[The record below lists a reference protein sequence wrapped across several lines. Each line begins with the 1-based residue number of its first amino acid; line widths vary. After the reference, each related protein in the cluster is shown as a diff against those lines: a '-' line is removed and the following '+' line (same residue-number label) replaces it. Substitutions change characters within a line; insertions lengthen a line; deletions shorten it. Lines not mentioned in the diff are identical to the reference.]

1 MAALVQT
8 YPQQTTVTMLQ
19 ARPSSSG
26 GYTPAQPQQHLGSR
40 NAPSQKY
47 NASSGSGSYRGMP
60 SHGPVAPYAFTSTPQ
75 LANTG
80 ISSRQYQSHSP
91 QPRSENRTS
100 SAPVIPQ
107 AQQASLPSGAAISA
121 RQRHPTSSPISNSSP
136 STSPNLAIPR
146 SMDDTS
152 ISLRSAVMESFN
164 RPRSMLE
171 LPVSSSMASANSTS
185 SAKPS
190 PDRYRRNM
198 RRVDSGDSGPN
209 RTHHAS
215 ATPSG
220 SGMAAIGH
228 LYTHHSQSNSSPAL
242 QSYQSFRGT
251 VHNAG
256 DQTRKASVDDIN
268 LARPQNAELAKR
280 YRRRS
285 LGSLE
290 TAGLNHAADE
300 QYTSSPHPNAFILAP
315 SSAQL
320 RDSRNPS
327 PAHKPSSSHTHNGS
341 SDSVSSAKSGH
352 SSQPQSVSGE
362 FHHTLRTLANL
373 LIYRQE
379 TTPAPILAAL
389 NLPLSSSC
397 QSPNKKL
404 SSSVYLPVQSIQT
417 NEQTLLLHSPDQ
429 QIWPMRIPLPR
440 LLRPQH
446 PTALLRSNSL
456 KSRPV
461 QLLCS

>member
-19 ARPSSSG
+19 SRPSSSG

-47 NASSGSGSYRGMP
+47 NASSGSGSYRGTP

-80 ISSRQYQSHSP
+80 ISSRQYQNHSP
-91 QPRSENRTS
+91 QLRSENRTS
-100 SAPVIPQ
+100 SAPATPQ
-107 AQQASLPSGAAISA
+107 AQQASLPSGAAISP
-121 RQRHPTSSPISNSSP
+121 RHRHPTSSPISNSPP
-136 STSPNLAIPR
+136 SISLNQAIPR
-146 SMDDTS
+146 SMDDIS
-152 ISLRSAVMESFN
+152 ISLRSAMTESSN

-171 LPVSSSMASANSTS
+171 LPLLSSMASTNSTS
-185 SAKPS
+185 PAKPS

-198 RRVDSGDSGPN
+198 RRVDSSDNGPN
-209 RTHHAS
+209 RSHNAS
-215 ATPSG
+215 AIPSG
-220 SGMAAIGH
+220 SGMAAVGH
-228 LYTHHSQSNSSPAL
+228 LYTHHSQSNSSPTL

-256 DQTRKASVDDIN
+256 DQTRKPSVDDIS
-268 LARPQNAELAKR
+268 LARPQNTELAKR

-300 QYTSSPHPNAFILAP
+300 QYTSSPHPNAFIPAP
-315 SSAQL
+315 PSAQT
-320 RDSRNPS
+320 RDPRNPS
-327 PAHKPSSSHTHNGS
+327 PALRPSSSHTHNGS

-352 SSQPQSVSGE
+352 SSQPQSVSVE
-362 FHHTLRTLANL
+362 SIVLFEPAANL
-373 LIYRQE
+373 LISRQE

-389 NLPLSSSC
+389 NLLLSSPC
-397 QSPNKKL
+397 KSPNKKL
-404 SSSVYLPVQSIQT
+404 SSSMYLPVQSIQT
-417 NEQTLLLHSPDQ
+417 NEQIPPLHSPDR

-440 LLRPQH
+440 LLCPQH
-446 PTALLRSNSL
+446 PPALLRSNNL
-456 KSRPV
+456 QSRPV

>member
-19 ARPSSSG
+19 SRPSSSG
-26 GYTPAQPQQHLGSR
+26 GYTPAQSQQHLGSR

-80 ISSRQYQSHSP
+80 VSSRQYQNHSP
-91 QPRSENRTS
+91 QLRSENRTS

-121 RQRHPTSSPISNSSP
+121 RHRYPTSSPISTSSP
-136 STSPNLAIPR
+136 STSLNQAIPR
-146 SMDDTS
+146 SMDDIS
-152 ISLRSAVMESFN
+152 ISLRPAMTESSS

-171 LPVSSSMASANSTS
+171 LPVSSSMASTNSMPP
-185 SAKPS
+185 AKPS

-198 RRVDSGDSGPN
+198 RRMDSSDSGPN

-215 ATPSG
+215 AMPSG
-220 SGMAAIGH
+220 SGMAAVGH
-228 LYTHHSQSNSSPAL
+228 LYTHLSHSNSSPTL

-256 DQTRKASVDDIN
+256 DQTRKPSMDDMSLI
-268 LARPQNAELAKR
+268 RPQNTELAKR

-300 QYTSSPHPNAFILAP
+300 QYTSSPHPNAFIPGPLLTQ
-315 SSAQL
+315 S
-320 RDSRNPS
+320 RGSRNPS
-327 PAHKPSSSHTHNGS
+327 PAHKPSSPHTRNGS
-341 SDSVSSAKSGH
+341 SDSVSSARSGH
-352 SSQPQSVSGE
+352 SSQPQSVSV
-362 FHHTLRTLANL
+362 N
-373 LIYRQE
+373 
-379 TTPAPILAAL
+379 P
-389 NLPLSSSC
+389 S
-397 QSPNKKL
+397 
-404 SSSVYLPVQSIQT
+404 
-417 NEQTLLLHSPDQ
+417 
-429 QIWPMRIPLPR
+429 
-440 LLRPQH
+440 
-446 PTALLRSNSL
+446 
-456 KSRPV
+456 
-461 QLLCS
+461 